1 MDGKSTWTPY
11 IQTWKEKCCMI
22 CWNSCQTHLQEVGM
36 TQILTDHV
44 IVKGFRHMVR
54 LLDERA
60 LTNTCSC
67 VKWPWGPLHTRAR
80 EPVTIT
86 LQALSLVEEVQL
98 LQVRYFTL
106 CLRDQWSMWSHDG
119 CKVYM
124 GSYMASNGSCFMVT
138 WDYFQNPPFG
148 GRPNTQTTGRPCTT
162 LRMLPT
168 VDLFYIIMHEDPH
181 E

>member
-11 IQTWKEKCCMI
+11 MQTWKEKCCMI

-36 TQILTDHV
+36 TQMMTDHI

-67 VKWPWGPLHTRAR
+67 VKWPWGALHTWAR
-80 EPVTIT
+80 EHVTIT
-86 LQALSLVEEVQL
+86 LQALSLVEEVQPV
-98 LQVRYFTL
+98 QVRYFTL
-106 CLRDQWSMWSHDG
+106 RLGDQRSMRSHDG

-148 GRPNTQTTGRPCTT
+148 GRPNTKPPGDHARHSGCSQP
-162 LRMLPT
+162 LI
-168 VDLFYIIMHEDPH
+168 LFYIIMHENPH